1 MAIDILQQRMSRGD
15 VIILDGSL
23 KRSLLALLYMSSNVI
38 RIIKESPPTL
48 CSIDSSCCVGKFA
61 TGRHSLVKTSAGQ
74 SKRLNL
80 GDVLV
85 TRNRFLAEKCGIS
98 QLSVMSGRLVSAT
111 TIRPRTKADPVTANS
126 QVLKFASGET
136 D

>member
-1 MAIDILQQRMSRGD
+1 MAIDILQQRMSMNH
-15 VIILDGSL
+15 SL

-61 TGRHSLVKTSAGQ
+61 TGRHSLVKNSAGQ

-85 TRNRFLAEKCGIS
+85 TRNRLCTGLSPGIGD
-98 QLSVMSGRLVSAT
+98 SGKSRGMLGGH
-111 TIRPRTKADPVTANS
+111 P
-126 QVLKFASGET
+126 
-136 D
+136 